1 MGNSDL
7 FDSISFKCENVYRMP
22 NSVDLRRYDF
32 IMVSATAAKCVPHS
46 LLERL
51 RPGGCI
57 VAPIRLAGN
66 EQHFVR
72 ISRAVDGTCS
82 QPVRLCQASFVSL
95 VRTPDIEEDDSL

>member
-1 MGNSDL
+1 MGARDAVNSDL
-7 FDSISFKCENVYRMP
+7 FDSISFNCENVHGMP
-22 NSVDLRRYDF
+22 NSMDLRRYDF
-32 IMVSATAAKCVPHS
+32 IMVSAAAAECVPHP

-57 VAPIRLAGN
+57 VAPIRLASN
-66 EQHFVR
+66 EQNFVR

-95 VRTPDIEEDDSL
+95 VSTPDI